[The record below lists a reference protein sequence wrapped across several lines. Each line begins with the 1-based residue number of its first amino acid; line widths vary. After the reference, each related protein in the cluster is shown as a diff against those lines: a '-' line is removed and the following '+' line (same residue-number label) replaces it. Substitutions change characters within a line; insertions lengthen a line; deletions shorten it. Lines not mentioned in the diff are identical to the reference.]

1 MQILRLTCFLGE
13 GLNHITGRSTPC
25 TIARPDF
32 HKILGVRQKVLQ
44 PGRVFLASNLNSVCS
59 CFFVMGSPV
68 PNLQTCKLSKV
79 FSWFRHFSCK
89 KFFSTCYDTI
99 DDGWAS
105 DSQML
110 LAVSFLSVLDY
121 GKAHNA
127 DLIKDVES
135 KLKPHFKAWN
145 SHTQMKKEQKTLH
158 KVCSQNIKL
167 VLFRS
172 IWHNNLYHWFSALF
186 LFIWLQIC

>member
-1 MQILRLTCFLGE
+1 MLRWLGSKFLSPVPISFNQLGIGKYIMQILRLTCFLGE

-25 TIARPDF
+25 TVAGPDF

-44 PGRVFLASNLNSVCS
+44 PGRVFLASNLNSVGS
-59 CFFVMGSPV
+59 CLFVMGSPV
-68 PNLQTCKLSKV
+68 PNLQMCKLSKG

-110 LAVSFLSVLDY
+110 PTVPFLSVLEY
-121 GKAHNA
+121 GKAYNA
-127 DLIKDVES
+127 DLIKDVKS
-135 KLKPHFKAWN
+135 KLKPHFTAWK
-145 SHTQMKKEQKTLH
+145 SHTQMKTEKKP
-158 KVCSQNIKL
+158 KN
-167 VLFRS
+167 F
-172 IWHNNLYHWFSALF
+172 A
-186 LFIWLQIC
+186 

>member
-1 MQILRLTCFLGE
+1 MVLLFLMYFKTYMILKAKVETQMYWLLVVNFSHLYLYHSIGNFGKYITHILRLTCFLGE

-79 FSWFRHFSCK
+79 FSWFRHFSRK
-89 KFFSTCYDTI
+89 NSFQLVMTPLMMAGHQILKCY
-99 DDGWAS
+99 
-105 DSQML
+105 L
-110 LAVSFLSVLDY
+110 LF
-121 GKAHNA
+121 
-127 DLIKDVES
+127 
-135 KLKPHFKAWN
+135 HF
-145 SHTQMKKEQKTLH
+145 
-158 KVCSQNIKL
+158 
-167 VLFRS
+167 
-172 IWHNNLYHWFSALF
+172 Y
-186 LFIWLQIC
+186 